1 MDTQATPAFTPFP
14 ATAQR
19 ITTRFLAG
27 WKRDDRTL
35 LFLDGIHVLTVIDTA
50 GVATIHAVDADSGR
64 LTNITNLTPNHIHG
78 LAEAVRFWCDEL
90 ALALEVVAI

>member
-14 ATAQR
+14 
-19 ITTRFLAG
+19 
-27 WKRDDRTL
+27 
-35 LFLDGIHVLTVIDTA
+35 
-50 GVATIHAVDADSGR
+50 ATIHAVDADSGR